1 MDNTKK
7 WYQSKAIWVGI
18 FQTVS
23 AVLLTLADLAAK
35 GTITAVD
42 VILFTSGVV
51 NIILRIWFVSDTT
64 IERSIV

>member
-1 MDNTKK
+1 MDTSKK

-42 VILFTSGVV
+42 IILFTSGVV
-51 NIILRIWFVSDTT
+51 NIILRIWFASDTT
-64 IERSIV
+64 IERSVI

>member
-7 WYQSKAIWVGI
+7 WYASKAIWVGI

-42 VILFTSGVV
+42 VILFASGLT
-51 NIILRIWFVSDTT
+51 NIILRIWFASDTT
-64 IERSIV
+64 IERSVI